1 MGGLHFAAGP
11 CGQGMVMEDSKRV
24 LRRRQF
30 CARCGQLM
38 FEYFRSPDGHFG
50 LVDDVRQA
58 VSVAGGEVRCP
69 TCGASYRLLERV
81 NPLGQPVK
89 RK

>member
-1 MGGLHFAAGP
+1 MG
-11 CGQGMVMEDSKRV
+11 ESIRV
-24 LRRRQF
+24 ERRRQF

-50 LVDDVRQA
+50 LVDDLPQSALVGDR
-58 VSVAGGEVRCP
+58 EVRCP
-69 TCGASYRLLERV
+69 TCGAEYRLLERV
-81 NPLGQPVK
+81 NLSGQPVE

>member
-1 MGGLHFAAGP
+1 MPSPVHR
-11 CGQGMVMEDSKRV
+11 C
-24 LRRRQF
+24 RQF

-50 LVDDVRQA
+50 MVNRPSQNQA
-58 VSVAGGEVRCP
+58 ARTTDEVCCP
-69 TCGASYRLLERV
+69 TCGARYRLLERL
-81 NPLGQPVK
+81 NAMGQPLE

>member
-1 MGGLHFAAGP
+1 MTAKLP
-11 CGQGMVMEDSKRV
+11 SE
-24 LRRRQF
+24 RRRQF

-50 LVDDVRQA
+50 FVDDIARA
-58 VSVAGGEVRCP
+58 SDGCGDEVLCR
-69 TCGASYRLLERV
+69 TCGARYRLLDRV
-81 NPLGQPVK
+81 DPTGRPVA